1 LTGGEPTI
9 RRDFV
14 EICRGLKQLDGLR
27 TLAIT
32 TNGLI
37 LQRQL
42 PALREAGVDLLNI
55 SLDTLVPA
63 KFELLTRRK
72 GHHKVLE
79 SIEKALELGYNPV
92 KVRITGLVGFQGF
105 GVLGLARRC
114 WSWRNTREGKASQG
128 FGVDEEH
135 WSWSMV
141 FSEDGDFKGYRVYR
155 R

>member
-1 LTGGEPTI
+1 MTGGEPTI

-42 PALREAGVDLLNI
+42 PALRDAGVDLLNI

-79 SIEKALELGYNPV
+79 SIDTAIQLGYDPV
-92 KVRITGLVGFQGF
+92 KVRRGGGRSTGLMVKGLEGFMNRTGLMYLLPGKGAYLLF
-105 GVLGLARRC
+105 AGVLICR
-114 WSWRNTREGKASQG
+114 
-128 FGVDEEH
+128 
-135 WSWSMV
+135 
-141 FSEDGDFKGYRVYR
+141 
-155 R
+155 

>member
-1 LTGGEPTI
+1 M
-9 RRDFV
+9 
-14 EICRGLKQLDGLR
+14 KQLDGLR

-55 SLDTLVPA
+55 SLDTLVPT

-79 SIEKALELGYNPV
+79 SIEKALELGYDPV
-92 KVRITGLVGFQGF
+92 KVRITGGF
-105 GVLGLARRC
+105 G
-114 WSWRNTREGKASQG
+114 
-128 FGVDEEH
+128 F
-135 WSWSMV
+135 
-141 FSEDGDFKGYRVYR
+141 
-155 R
+155 